1 MIFLPLRFYKC
12 FTDHHKILFEMIAKE
27 FNFTFEASDSFGA
40 LPKDLDMLIFYTIP
54 RHNNALGDIGN
65 IPDKTKVIQ
74 YCEDLHNAGVLAFY
88 SKSFKRAN
96 RIIGPFAGAFRKRF
110 PQYVDKFIHFKRF
123 FASDERYTA
132 LPYNTKPIMKCL
144 LTGAANDIDYPLRMI
159 IKNALKTD
167 KQLRGLMEVNWHTT
181 YPPKLP
187 GETAPVYGDAY
198 AKRLNSYFCCVT
210 SSSKNNYAVARY
222 MEIPAAGS
230 LLIANQ
236 IPDSDD
242 AGLIPREHYIP
253 ITMVTAVTQI
263 KEVLSNP
270 TKYEHIRRQGMKF
283 VRANYSVKNRFEQ
296 LKGIIQQELSNG

>member
-1 MIFLPLRFYKC
+1 MIFLPPGFYNC

-27 FNFTFEASDSFGA
+27 FDFTFEVSNSFGV
-40 LPKDLDMLIFYTIP
+40 LPKDLDILIFYTIP
-54 RHNNALGDIGN
+54 RTINALGDIGN

-74 YCEDLHNAGVLAFY
+74 YCEDLDNAGVLAFY
-88 SKSFKRAN
+88 RKSFKRAN
-96 RIIGPFAGAFRKRF
+96 RIIGPFASAFRQIF

-144 LTGAANDIDYPLRMI
+144 LTGAARDVHYPLRMV

-167 KQLRGLMEVNWHTT
+167 KQLRSLMDVNWHSV
-181 YPPKLP
+181 YPKHP

-198 AKRLNSYFCCVT
+198 AKRLNSYFCSVT
-210 SSSKNNYAVARY
+210 SSSKNNYAVAKY
-222 MEIPAAGS
+222 FEIPAAGS

-236 IPDSDD
+236 IPDSDE
-242 AGLIPREHYIP
+242 AGIIPNEHYIP
-253 ITMVTAVTQI
+253 ITADTVVTRI

-270 TKYEHIRRQGMKF
+270 AKYEHIRRQSMEF
-283 VRANYSVKNRFEQ
+283 TRANYSVNNRFEQ
-296 LKGIIQQELSNG
+296 LKTIIQESW